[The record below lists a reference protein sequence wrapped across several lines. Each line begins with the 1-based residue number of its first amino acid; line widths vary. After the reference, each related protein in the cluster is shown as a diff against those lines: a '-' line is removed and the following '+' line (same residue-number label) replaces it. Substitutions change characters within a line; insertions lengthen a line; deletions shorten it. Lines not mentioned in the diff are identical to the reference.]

1 MGRGGAVLGA
11 IGFVARR
18 AALGALDGIVT
29 APPLRWTWAGPSR
42 EELVQVLDDFRPAD
56 RDSILDMMAGRY
68 VLASRLVDTQG
79 LSPFAMTGVPDDWAA
94 ALRGFAW
101 LRHFREAR
109 NDGERS
115 FARMLTLDWIGRE
128 GRFRRPGWSVAL
140 TARRVLNWL
149 RHLNLLTEDAT
160 PEQRKTLLR
169 ALGVQIQWLRL
180 RSRLAGNAL
189 DRLWAAIAL
198 AAAAASDERPKN
210 EIAARMARLLRLLEA
225 QLDPDGLHLT
235 RSADVQVQLLT
246 ELETLRQALLRDRSE
261 AIGTLGETVEAMHR
275 ALDGISLAGGE
286 PAYFNGTGQLP
297 HDLIVALGVQ
307 NGARFGRSGTVGGY
321 GRLMAGESVVVAD
334 GGLVPP
340 LEFAGSAH
348 AGALAFEFAHGADL
362 IVGNCGPAP
371 ADLGKEGI
379 VFRRGAAHS
388 TVVINHASA
397 GRLSRRGALAGRL
410 RPDGD
415 LPPEVALGGDGDGLV
430 LVTHGFERRFGVTIE
445 RRLTLL
451 SAGQTLVGQ
460 DRLTRAGKGRQALR
474 ATARLHLALGT
485 TVSRSAGEDV
495 LRLRLASGAVWTFLW
510 EGATARIEDS
520 VRQSAYFGLNRTHQI
535 VLETEVT
542 DGHEIAWIFTR
553 EDGTGE

>member
-1 MGRGGAVLGA
+1 VLGA
-11 IGFVARR
+11 IKFVARR
-18 AALGALDGIVT
+18 AALGALDRIVT

-56 RDSILDMMAGRY
+56 RDSIVDMMAGRY

-79 LSPFAMTGVPDDWAA
+79 LSPFAMTGVPEDWAA

-128 GRFRRPGWSVAL
+128 GKFRRPGWSVAL

-149 RHLNLLTEDAT
+149 RHLNLLIEDAT

-169 ALGVQIQWLRL
+169 ALGVQIQWLKF
-180 RSRLAGNAL
+180 RSRLAGDAL

-198 AAAAASDERPKN
+198 TAAAVSDERPKN
-210 EIAARMARLLRLLEA
+210 EIAARMARLHRLLET
-225 QLDPDGLHLT
+225 QLDADGLHLT
-235 RSADVQVQLLT
+235 RSAELQVQLLT

-261 AIGTLGETVEAMHR
+261 AIGTLGEAVEAMHR
-275 ALDGISLAGGE
+275 ALDGISLTGGE

-297 HDLIVALGVQ
+297 HDLIVALQVQ
-307 NGARFGRSGTVGGY
+307 SPARFGRSGTLGGY

-340 LEFAGSAH
+340 LEFAGAAH
-348 AGALAFEFAHGADL
+348 AGALGFEFSHGADL

-397 GRLSRRGALAGRL
+397 GRLSGRGVLAGHL
-410 RPDGD
+410 RSDGD
-415 LPPEVALGGDGDGLV
+415 PSPEVAVSADGDGLV

-460 DRLTRAGKGRQALR
+460 DRLTRTGKGRQAPR
-474 ATARLHLALGT
+474 ATARFHLALGT
-485 TVSRSAGEDV
+485 TITRSAGEDV
-495 LRLRLASGAVWTFLW
+495 LRLRLASGAVWSFLW
-510 EGATARIEDS
+510 ESATARLEDS
-520 VRQSAYFGLNRTHQI
+520 VRQSAYFGLNKTRQI

-542 DGHEIAWIFTR
+542 DGHEIAWIFTL
-553 EDGTGE
+553 EDGAGE